1 MIRAL
6 LPNNRVVTV
15 RLFNMPTVRYSLLG
29 VDATLVVAECAV
41 AFTFTEGLFSVP
53 SRKKQ

>member
-15 RLFNMPTVRYSLLG
+15 RLFNMPTARYSLLG
-29 VDATLVVAECAV
+29 VVATLVVAECAV
-41 AFTFTEGLFSVP
+41 AFTFTGGLFSVA
-53 SRKKQ
+53 SRKKH